1 MLNDVS
7 NGVDAEVSKH
17 EIKMLEIMKKNP
29 KAKVKE
35 IADDLG
41 KSCSTVDRHIK
52 N

>member
-7 NGVDAEVSKH
+7 KGVDAEVSKH

-29 KAKVKE
+29 KVKE